1 MWRNRRKL
9 LENIKIE
16 KIWFGGVW
24 IVKMEDGKTL
34 LISGGVLPGMIVD
47 VRILKNKKDYIAWQ
61 VYAVKNFD
69 LNVKDNKKL
78 CKHNFIF
85 GTDYLKDKVDL
96 PQTEIGCGWCK
107 WQVLPYDEQIKLK
120 EQVVKDSFFKTWF
133 FDEVYTWIV
142 PSKKVFNYRNKMEF
156 SFWRYISKK
165 THENGQVEYD
175 HLSDWSLGF
184 HKQWQFSKI
193 IDIDDCLIA
202 WDKINKIFKYLKLI
216 FQKSWLPVYDQMRH
230 TWFFRHFVVR
240 EGSNTG
246 QFLVNLNVATKH
258 FENNKKDLEI
268 WNNLQKLLKED
279 NFLEEN
285 ITSFMITE
293 NNGLADVVNGQ
304 DIKTYDLW
312 WDGSIFEKL
321 IIDDVETTFKV
332 SAFSFFQTNTH
343 QAQMLFKTAKDMLP
357 KIKWNIL
364 DLYCGAGTIGITLL
378 KQWIWEKLLWVEIVP
393 DAVEDAKQNAKLN
406 WIAQESKFIADKA
419 ENINFEAE
427 NIGLVVIDPPRS
439 WLHKNVVNFLIN
451 LKTKYKFPLLY
462 ISCNPVTMAR
472 DLKMLEEWW
481 WNIQNLKAVD
491 MFPHTHH
498 IEMVWLLK

>member
-1 MWRNRRKL
+1 MWRNRKKI
-9 LENIKIE
+9 LENIKIT
-16 KIWFGGVW
+16 KIWFSGVG
-24 IVKMEDGKTL
+24 IVKMDDGKTL
-34 LISGGVLPGMIVD
+34 LISGGVLPWMIVD

-61 VYAVKNFD
+61 VFAVKDFD
-69 LNVKDNKKL
+69 LNIKDNKDL
-78 CKHNFIF
+78 CKHNFVF
-85 GTDYLKDKVDL
+85 WTDYLKDKVDL
-96 PQTEIGCGWCK
+96 PQTKIWCGWCK
-107 WQVLPYDEQIKLK
+107 WQVLQYEEQIKLK
-120 EQVVKDSFFKTWF
+120 EEVVKDSFFKTWF
-133 FDEVYTWIV
+133 FDKVYTWIV
-142 PSKKVFNYRNKMEF
+142 PSKKIFNYRNKMEF

-165 THENGQVEYD
+165 THENWQVEYQ
-175 HLSDWSLGF
+175 HLSDWSLWF

-202 WDKINKIFKYLKLI
+202 WEKINKIFKYLKLT
-216 FQKSWLPVYDQMRH
+216 FQKYWLPVYDQMRH

-240 EGSNTG
+240 EWTNTG

-258 FENNKKDLEI
+258 LENNKKKLEI
-268 WNNLQKLLKED
+268 WNNLQKQLKED

-285 ITSFMITE
+285 ITSFMVTE
-293 NNGLADVVNGQ
+293 NNWLADVVNWQ

-312 WDGSIFEKL
+312 GDGSIFEKL

-332 SAFSFFQTNTH
+332 SAFSFFQTNTY
-343 QAQMLFKTAKDMLP
+343 QAQVLFKTAKDMLP
-357 KIKWNIL
+357 NIKWNIL

-378 KQWIWEKLLWVEIVP
+378 KQWIGEKLLWVEIVP

-406 WIAQESKFIADKA
+406 WILERSKFIADKA

-451 LKTKYKFPLLY
+451 LKKEYKFPLLY

-491 MFPHTHH
+491 MFPHTYH